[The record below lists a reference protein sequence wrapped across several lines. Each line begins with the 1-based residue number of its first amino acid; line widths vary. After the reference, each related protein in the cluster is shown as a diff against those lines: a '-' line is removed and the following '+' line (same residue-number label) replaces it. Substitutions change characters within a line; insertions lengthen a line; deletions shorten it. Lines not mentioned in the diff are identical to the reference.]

1 MGSRARWLRCVFACC
16 GAVLVGAC
24 ATLAQESTQNGGDFS
39 SNLHPKKLPAGE
51 ILVKGAWASASDATT
66 PLPEGG
72 RTAGGTYTNTYFG
85 LTYSMPAGWTQQY
98 EGPPPSD
105 SGYYVLA
112 QIAPPV
118 AADGSLPG
126 TVLVAAQD
134 LFFTQ
139 APAENALELVNYTRE
154 KLNEDYKVERGPEAI
169 AIAGRTFIRFDYGAP
184 AAELHWHVL
193 ATEIRCHVVKFVFMS
208 RDLKLTDALIGQLAD
223 LKLPAEAGAVE
234 GKGGGDAPL
243 CIKDYASGE
252 NVIERSDPY
261 FAERRFNPVPVRII
275 ISKEG
280 KVKHIHFL
288 SAFPDQAKAIQ
299 DALADWRF
307 RPYVRDGTPLEVE
320 TGIMFGNPRRRPAP
334 AVGTSN
340 TDTVN
345 D

>member
-1 MGSRARWLRCVFACC
+1 MGSRARWLKCVFACC
-16 GAVLVGAC
+16 GAMFVCGW
-24 ATLAQESTQNGGDFS
+24 ATPAQESPRSGGDFS
-39 SNLHPKKLPAGE
+39 NNLHPDKLPAEE
-51 ILVKGAWASASDATT
+51 ILVKGAWASASDTTT

-72 RTAGGTYTNTYFG
+72 RVAGGTYANAYFG
-85 LTYSMPAGWTQQY
+85 LTYSLPAGWTQKY

-112 QIAPPV
+112 QIAPSA

-126 TVLVAAQD
+126 TILVAAQD

-154 KLNEDYKVERGPEAI
+154 KLNEDYKVERGPEA
-169 AIAGRTFIRFDYGAP
+169 AAVAGRTFIRFDYGAP
-184 AAELHWHVL
+184 AAELHWHVV

-208 RDLKLTDALIGQLAD
+208 RDLKLTEALIGQLSG

-234 GKGGGDAPL
+234 GNGGGDAPV
-243 CIKDYASGE
+243 CIKDYANGE
-252 NVIERSDPY
+252 NVLERNDPY
-261 FAERRFNPVPVRII
+261 FAERRFNPVPVRIT

-288 SAFPDQAKAIQ
+288 SAYPDQAKAIQ
-299 DALADWRF
+299 DALAEWRF
-307 RPYVRDGTPLEVE
+307 RPHVLDGKAVEVE
-320 TGIMFGNPRRRPAP
+320 TGIMFGHPQRTPAP
-334 AVGTSN
+334 GSSSG
-340 TDTVN
+340 DTVN